1 MKKQLLKTMT
11 SFILAGAVILSQPG
25 MAYAAADTQDYSE
38 AVIEEDT
45 GAINYSEA
53 VIEEGSGPIDSSE
66 AVVEEE
72 AEPAAY
78 ADVEGSGEEIASY
91 SQGAQNV
98 YEGYDSSY
106 VDAAAAQAA
115 EVSGSGDLSDEE
127 KELLGISDETAL
139 VVAEEQVEAQ
149 MVQAAETAVT
159 GFTVTDNAGNTVREY
174 VKDGI
179 HYIFATN
186 CTDLSNMTVNAATI
200 FTSVPEGFAISED
213 GTSMTG
219 VFSPGETLT
228 VGTEDGEILLCVM
241 QSTVPSMF
249 ISLNGT
255 TLAQIQKDKNIKYT
269 DNALTLTTVDGNVLS
284 ETGVEVKGRGNTSW
298 TNWPKKG
305 YQIKLQKKKSVL
317 GMKDSKTWLLV
328 PASADASLMKNKI
341 AEELSE
347 AIGHATVQ
355 NCEYSDVWFDGEYVG
370 LYLIFEKV
378 QFGKGRIEVSDDNA
392 VLVERDNA
400 YYKTEDYYFQDSVYG
415 FHYTMKDT
423 NNDDETD
430 LTGFSAFEN
439 KLNSV
444 FSTLEARAGTLTYDE
459 LSTLIDVDSFAKLY
473 LIQEFSANYEEAS
486 TGFFM
491 YQDGTGDVIH
501 AGPGWDFEG
510 TMGTRDYM
518 NFSAWH
524 LSRYD
529 AFFEVLLQNPDF
541 LRRVKA
547 IYQEN
552 IDAFSAAAPMTDMFY
567 GEIAASAAMNFK
579 RFDYLGKWDTV
590 HDIQPETYEEA
601 VANLREWLSNR
612 AALFNAHMEGLVDI
626 VEDGHVYRIISAA
639 NGNYHIG
646 AAGNYAGPAVQVV
659 ITNDNTPAS
668 CYIAHVQGDGSVIFE
683 NYVTGCVLDIYMGQ
697 NQSGTAIWHYG
708 MNATPAQC
716 WNPVGY
722 EIGRVFMQSKL
733 GRRVVDIYMGQI
745 SNQQQVWLYDKNYSN
760 AQLFVLDDVTDE
772 LPDEQS
778 DPLEEGGIYEI
789 HPVKAAYMSLDVE
802 GGSVRNMANIRIY
815 PDNNSDAQKFVFR
828 QTDAGWVI
836 TCYRGGK
843 AIDVSGGSPR
853 VGTNIAQYR
862 RNDTAAQLWDIQD
875 NGDGSYTFVN
885 RLGNVLDV
893 AGGSMATGTNVWSY
907 TANGSAAQKFYI
919 ERCDAAD
926 TLDGTYRIGT
936 MLDGSLYL
944 NSNGDN
950 IIVGKNRQD
959 FTVVHNSSGNYTIY
973 DDVTGKV
980 LDVYGG
986 SRASGANVWKY
997 QPNGSAAQ
1005 SWTIVQDEDG
1015 RFTIISALGTA
1026 LDVTGGTARQGTNVW
1041 AYAPNG
1047 SAAQMWTLN

>member
-1 MKKQLLKTMT
+1 MKRRILMKIM
-11 SFILAGAVILSQPG
+11 SAVLAGAVILSQP
-25 MAYAAADTQDYSE
+25 AAVYAAADTQDYAE
-38 AVIEEDT
+38 AVIEENAGSFANEGGEDT
-45 GAINYSEA
+45 GSSADHY
-53 VIEEGSGPIDSSE
+53 EETPG
-66 AVVEEE
+66 
-72 AEPAAY
+72 
-78 ADVEGSGEEIASY
+78 EGTASF
-91 SQGAQNV
+91 SQGDQNI
-98 YEGYDSSY
+98 YDGYDSSY

-115 EVSGSGDLSDEE
+115 EVSGSGDLTDEE
-127 KELLGISDETAL
+127 KELLGISDETAYA
-139 VVAEEQVEAQ
+139 VAEEQVEAQ

-159 GFTVTDNAGNTVREY
+159 GFTVTDSAGNTVREY
-174 VKDGI
+174 VRDGI

-186 CTDLSNMTVNAATI
+186 CTDLSNMTVSSATV
-200 FTSVPEGFAISED
+200 FTSVPDGFAISED

-219 VFSPGETLT
+219 AFSPGETVT
-228 VGTEDGEILLCVM
+228 VGTEAGEFPLCVM
-241 QSTVPSMF
+241 QSTVPSLF

-255 TLAQIQKDKNIKYT
+255 TLAEIQKDKEIKYK
-269 DNALTLTTVDGNVLS
+269 DNAITLTSVDGSVLS
-284 ETGVEVKGRGNTSW
+284 ESGVEVKGRGNTSW
-298 TNWPKKG
+298 TNWSKKG

-317 GMKDSKTWLLV
+317 GMKDSKTWLLI
-328 PASADASLMKNKI
+328 PASADASLMKNKV

-378 QFGKGRIEVSDDNA
+378 QFGKDRIEVSDDNA

-400 YYKTEDYYFQDSVYG
+400 YYRSEDYYFQDSVYG

-439 KLNSV
+439 KINSV
-444 FSTLEARAGTLTYDE
+444 LSTLEARAGTLTYDE
-459 LSTLIDVDSFAKLY
+459 MSGLIDVDSFAKLY
-473 LIQEFSANYEEAS
+473 LIQEFSANYEETS

-491 YQDGTGDVIH
+491 YQDGTEDVIH

-510 TMGTRDYM
+510 TMGTREYR

-524 LSRYD
+524 LSRHD
-529 AFFEVLLQNPDF
+529 AFFDVLMQNPDF

-552 IDAFSAAAPMTDMFY
+552 IDAFSAAAPMTDMLY
-567 GEIAASAAMNFK
+567 GEIAGSAAMNFI

-590 HDIQPETYEEA
+590 HDIQPDTYEEA
-601 VANLREWLSNR
+601 VANLREWLTNR
-612 AALFNAHMEGLVDI
+612 AALFSAHMEGLIDS
-626 VEDGHVYRIISAA
+626 VEDGHVYRILSAA

-646 AAGNYAGPAVQVV
+646 AAGNYAGPAAQAV
-659 ITNDNTPAS
+659 ITSDNTPGS
-668 CYIAHVQGDGSVIFE
+668 CYIAHVQEDGSVIFE

-722 EIGRVFMQSKL
+722 EIGRIFMQSML

-745 SNQQQVWLYDKNYSN
+745 SNQQQIWLYDKNYSS

-778 DPLEEGGIYEI
+778 DPLEDGGIYEI
-789 HPVKAAYMSLDVE
+789 HPVSAVYMSLDVE
-802 GGSVRNMANIRIY
+802 GGSVRNQANIRIY
-815 PDNNSDAQKFVFR
+815 QDNNSDAQKFVFR

-843 AIDVSGGSPR
+843 AIDVTGGSSR
-853 VGTNIAQYR
+853 AGTNIAQYR
-862 RNDTAAQLWDIQD
+862 RNDSAAQLWDIRD

-885 RLGNVLDV
+885 SLGNVLDV
-893 AGGSMATGTNVWSY
+893 AGGSMASGTNVWAY

-936 MLDGSLYL
+936 VLDGSLYL

-950 IIVGKNRQD
+950 IVVGKSRQD
-959 FTVVHNSSGNYTIY
+959 FTVVHSSSGYYTIY
-973 DDVTGKV
+973 DDGTGKV
-980 LDVYGG
+980 LDIYGG

-1005 SWTIVQDEDG
+1005 RWTIVQEEDG
-1015 RFTIISALGTA
+1015 SFTIISALGTA
-1026 LDVTGGTARQGTNVW
+1026 LDVAGGQARQGTNVW